1 MLSENDLNKM
11 WDNFRLDGSQEALSL
26 IYYEHFDYLY
36 DFAIKYTPDHTLI
49 EDCIQNVF
57 GYILKKR
64 KKLNP
69 VSNLRFYLLQKNMKS
84 LCRECLLHLFS
95 PVSPLILF
103 PEFRRGKPGFLPE

>member
-57 GYILKKR
+57 TFSKKYEVT
-64 KKLNP
+64 L
-69 VSNLRFYLLQKNMKS
+69 S
-84 LCRECLLHLFS
+84 
-95 PVSPLILF
+95 
-103 PEFRRGKPGFLPE
+103 